1 MITHKPGAKWGV
13 DAAVSACGVYEL
25 KDLYLFVCLITR
37 LKNYFPHVSSDL
49 YYLTWGKS
57 RHRVNINKENGWL
70 SKLKLVSQLDSYNV
84 WTMTQ

>member
-49 YYLTWGKS
+49 YYLT
-57 RHRVNINKENGWL
+57 
-70 SKLKLVSQLDSYNV
+70 
-84 WTMTQ
+84 